1 MGLQTYSMKELAALF
16 SQLRNFG
23 SVTSPE
29 TVAKYLSEGNGTVF
43 LQQNLRDAT
52 LIGRGTTLPWLCV
65 GDGDRK

>member
-23 SVTSPE
+23 SVTSPK

-52 LIGRGTTLPWLCV
+52 LIGRGTTLPWFCV